1 MRKKEIEA
9 YLSHLA
15 IHSHVSAS
23 TQRQAMNSILFFYRD
38 VLNITIEDTIHP
50 VRYKRDPSLPVV
62 MSQSEVKQVLA
73 HLQGQHMLMARLL
86 YGSGLRL
93 MECTRLRVKDIDP
106 ERKLLYVK
114 ALKDGKDRTTLLPK
128 SISNDLQHQL
138 ECAK

>member
-62 MSQSEVKQVLA
+62 MSQSEVEQVLA

-93 MECTRLRVKDIDP
+93 MECTRLRVKDIDL

-128 SISNDLQHQL
+128 SISNDLQRQL